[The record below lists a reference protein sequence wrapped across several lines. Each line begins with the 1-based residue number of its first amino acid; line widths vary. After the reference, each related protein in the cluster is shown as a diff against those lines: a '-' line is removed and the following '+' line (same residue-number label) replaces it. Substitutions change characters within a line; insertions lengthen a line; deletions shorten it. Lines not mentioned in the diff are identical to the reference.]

1 MGFELFGRK
10 KNEGAS
16 DEAEMRQ
23 YERDTEN
30 EYSTQMKSFQTN
42 AAEDVVTGRS
52 IPPTSEFVGTAE
64 AILKRFRERAG

>member
-1 MGFELFGRK
+1 MGFELFPRKPSSVPGGKDTGRTD
-10 KNEGAS
+10 AV
-16 DEAEMRQ
+16 DYA
-23 YERDTEN
+23 RDGQPFP
-30 EYSTQMKSFQTN
+30 SN